1 MVLDGVKRDIRG
13 HPLGSWAWHQM
24 MKKREG
30 TDASTSKALI
40 AIFSERP
47 IHVFLR
53 SLKNK

>member
-1 MVLDGVKRDIRG
+1 MVLDSVKIDIRG
-13 HPLGSWAWHQM
+13 HPLGSWHQM

-40 AIFSERP
+40 AIFSERD